1 MDERGRPDAQLAPLE
16 VDVCPL
22 DELPPG
28 ASRTV
33 VAGYLGACVFNIDG
47 ELYAIE
53 DRCSHD
59 DGPLCEGPVDWGD
72 HTVICPRHGSKFEI
86 KTGRVLN
93 PPAYAPVETFP
104 VRVDDAGMIKV
115 DITDD

>member
-1 MDERGRPDAQLAPLE
+1 MGE

-28 ASRTV
+28 AV
-33 VAGYLGACVFNIDG
+33 KIVHAGELSACVFNLGG
-47 ELYAIE
+47 ELLAIE

-59 DGPLCEGPVDWGD
+59 DGPLCEGEVDAEAG
-72 HTVICPRHGSKFEI
+72 TVMCPRHGSNFDLR
-86 KTGRVLN
+86 TGRALT

-104 VRVDDAGMIKV
+104 VRVDGGVVKV
-115 DITDD
+115 DLT

>member
-1 MDERGRPDAQLAPLE
+1 MAL

-28 ASRTV
+28 AV
-33 VAGYLGACVFNIDG
+33 KIVHAGSISVGVFHVDG

-59 DGPLCEGPVDWGD
+59 VGPLCEGDWD
-72 HTVICPRHGSKFEI
+72 TDECRVVCPRHGSQFDLR
-86 KTGRVLN
+86 TGVPRSL
-93 PPAYAPVETFP
+93 PAYEPVATFP
-104 VRVDDAGMIKV
+104 VRIADGVVKV
-115 DITDD
+115 DVP